1 MYQII
6 QLQPEEDIRTIS
18 AKIELAELAH
28 LVLVVPR
35 DCRALESNSGLQL
48 LRRAADDLGT
58 QIALVAHNDFAR
70 AHAAEFGF
78 PVFSS
83 ITQAQRTH
91 WQMQEIK
98 RDGVLRVSASQTA
111 TQESKPFDVA
121 STIREWRGAILL
133 MALAMLLLCIA
144 AFFFVPTAQVRIVP
158 SSVALTTST
167 DVIIDSSI
175 GQVTAETR
183 SIPARRLNHEIS
195 GILQIKTTTT
205 KNMPDARSIGTVT
218 FTNLRSEET
227 VVPPGI
233 VVMTS
238 AGVPIRFTT
247 LTTATVPAGLNSRV
261 DAQVQAI
268 DPGPVGNVK
277 ALAINSVEGSM
288 SLSVRVINTQPT
300 TSGNVRAVKVV
311 TADDKKKAQDQL
323 EKILQA
329 QAPAVLQ
336 SILKPNEFVPPDSV
350 LVDSE
355 ELQFDHL
362 VDEPADALNL
372 KITANAFGLAVDRTD
387 LESLVSLMLQNQ
399 MQPGYQLLPNGIKVD
414 TAPGA
419 KFQGIPLRQPIRAV
433 GYTTPQI
440 DPAKVA
446 SSLQGKSID
455 EAKQFLSTKLNLA
468 QPPEISVA
476 PTGWFRMPWFAFRI
490 AVFVEPPKVTP

>member
-6 QLQPEEDIRTIS
+6 QIQPEDDIQAIR

-28 LVLVVPR
+28 VVVVVPR

-48 LRRAADDLGT
+48 LRRAADDLGA

-78 PVFSS
+78 PVFGS

-98 RDGVLRVSASQTA
+98 RDGVLRVSASPTA
-111 TQESKPFDVA
+111 TQESKPFDAA

-133 MALAMLLLCIA
+133 MALAILLLCVA
-144 AFFFVPTAQVRIVP
+144 AFFFVPTAQVRLVP

-167 DVIIDSSI
+167 DVIIDSSV
-175 GQVTAETR
+175 GQVNAETR

-195 GILQIKTTTT
+195 GTLQIKTTTT

-227 VVPPGI
+227 VIPPGI

-238 AGVPIRFTT
+238 AGVPIRFST
-247 LTTATVPAGLNSRV
+247 LTTATLPAGLNSHV

-268 DPGPVGNVK
+268 DPGPGGNVK
-277 ALAINSVEGSM
+277 ALSINSVEGSM
-288 SLSVRVINTQPT
+288 ALSVRVINTQST

-323 EKILQA
+323 EKLLQA
-329 QAPAVLQ
+329 QALSVLQ
-336 SILKPNEFVPPDSV
+336 TMLKPTEFVPPDSAQ
-350 LVDSE
+350 VDSE
-355 ELQFDHL
+355 ELQFDHQ
-362 VDEPADALNL
+362 VDDPADVLNL
-372 KITANAFGLAVDRTD
+372 KITANAFGLAVDRSD
-387 LESLVSLMLQNQ
+387 LESLVGLMLQNQ
-399 MQPGYQLLPNGIKVD
+399 MQTGYQLLPNGIKVD
-414 TAPGA
+414 TAPGG
-419 KFQGIPLRQPIRAV
+419 KFQGIQLRQPIRAV

-440 DPAKVA
+440 DAGKVA

-468 QPPEISVA
+468 QPPEINVA

-490 AVFVEPPKVTP
+490 AVFVEPPQVAP